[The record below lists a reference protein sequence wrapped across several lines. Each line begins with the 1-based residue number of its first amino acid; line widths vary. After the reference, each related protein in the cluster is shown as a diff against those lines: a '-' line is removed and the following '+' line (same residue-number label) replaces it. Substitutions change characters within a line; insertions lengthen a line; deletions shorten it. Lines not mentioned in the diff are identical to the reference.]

1 MCQGSSFQRV
11 LSFFETE
18 TSQLIRKLLEEYWI
32 SWGWCSRGNCPRP
45 CVRQFLGGP
54 VTGKAEDQGC
64 TVRPIAAEAILQ
76 KIVAQHHPENKEA
89 CLECVTQANV
99 KNAMIQ
105 VHGHTPHQYVFGQ
118 NPRVPSDLYEPPYA

>member
-1 MCQGSSFQRV
+1 MSYLFSKLRPLNSFASFLRNTGLARAGVPEEIV
-11 LSFFETE
+11 LDPAST
-18 TSQLIRKLLEEYWI
+18 
-32 SWGWCSRGNCPRP
+32 N
-45 CVRQFLGGP
+45 LGGP